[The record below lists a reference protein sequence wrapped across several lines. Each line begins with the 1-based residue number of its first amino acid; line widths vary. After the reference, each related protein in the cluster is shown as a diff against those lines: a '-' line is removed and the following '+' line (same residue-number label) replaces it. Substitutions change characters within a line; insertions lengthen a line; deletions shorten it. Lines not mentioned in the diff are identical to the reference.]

1 MNIPKTITNKGKTTI
16 IRISSHDMGSAF
28 TKHLTTRAHEHIRL
42 IMTCEKT
49 APKTADIAIT
59 LKGKNSS
66 ASIVWAWRGTDA
78 MRSAI
83 TISLVHAAQHTA
95 SSVHFKAACEDTA
108 RITFNALA
116 QVKKNARNATTCIN
130 AHALMLSPSAI
141 AFLKPD
147 LEVETDDAQAR
158 HGASVGKPSD
168 AELFYLTS
176 RGFSEK
182 ESIPLLREAFFHD
195 IVSLA

>member
-1 MNIPKTITNKGKTTI
+1 MKIPKTIINKGETTI
-16 IRISSHDMGSAF
+16 MRISSRDMGSVF

-42 IMTCEKT
+42 IITCEKI
-49 APKTADIAIT
+49 APKTADIAII

-66 ASIVWAWRGTDA
+66 ASIVWAWRGTNV
-78 MRSAI
+78 MRSHIAI
-83 TISLVHAAQHTA
+83 SMVHAAPHTA

-108 RITFNALA
+108 RITVHALA
-116 QVKKNARNATTCIN
+116 QVKKNAHDATTCIN

-158 HGASVGKPSD
+158 HGASVGRPSD
-168 AELFYLTS
+168 TELFYLKS
-176 RGFSEK
+176 RGFSE
-182 ESIPLLREAFFHD
+182 EEAIPLLREAFFHD
-195 IVSLA
+195 IVSLS

>member
-1 MNIPKTITNKGKTTI
+1 MKTVKSLAQKENVRIIHITS
-16 IRISSHDMGSAF
+16 RDMGVAF
-28 TKHLTTRAHEHIRL
+28 KKHIATQAHEHVRL
-42 IMTCEKT
+42 ILVCEKT

-66 ASIVWAWRGTDA
+66 ASVIWVWRGTKT
-78 MRSAI
+78 MRSDIA
-83 TISLVHAAQHTA
+83 ISLVHAAPHTA
-95 SSVHFKAACEDTA
+95 SSVHFKAACEDAA
-108 RITFNALA
+108 RISFTALA
-116 QVKKNARNATTCIN
+116 HVQKNAHDATTCIN

-158 HGASVGKPSD
+158 HGASAGKPSD
-168 AELFYLTS
+168 TELFYLRS

-182 ESIPLLREAFFHD
+182 EAIPLLREAFFHD